1 MLESCKS
8 IPPCVYPIA
17 DNLDAALA
25 AGEDLVASAS
35 NWAVGDASDPAVAGA
50 QRWAVSRFKAHELN
64 LVARIVQA
72 RQHVS
77 ELGKDVQHFRPLA
90 QLFVSAT
97 GELADAFGELN
108 EQVDSSFETGG
119 DLMAYLRSRGL
130 IDADVASVSGAKAP
144 EIGDEFLVGG
154 KVPLGI
160 CLDLVAEFLDALDL
174 TFDLYP
180 EEGEEPADEVK
191 AIAPPTDAKS
201 SERLGSS
208 V

>member
-8 IPPCVYPIA
+8 IPPCVYAIA

-25 AGEDLVASAS
+25 AGEDLVASAA
-35 NWAVGDASDPAVAGA
+35 NWAKGDCSDPAVAGA

-72 RQHVS
+72 RQHVNA
-77 ELGKDVQHFRPLA
+77 LGQDAPRFRPLA

-97 GELADAFGELN
+97 GDLAEAFGELN
-108 EQVDSSFETGG
+108 EQVDASFETGG
-119 DLMAYLRSRGL
+119 DPTAYLRSRGL
-130 IDADVASVSGAKAP
+130 VDEEAASLEEAEAPQVS
-144 EIGDEFLVGG
+144 DEFLVAG

-180 EEGEEPADEVK
+180 EEDRDEVK
-191 AIAPPTDAKS
+191 AIAPPTDAKVGES
-201 SERLGSS
+201 AGST